1 MKKIIALLMF
11 AAVAATPLA
20 TLAAEASVYADV
32 LSAYVYRG
40 QVGNEEPVFQPGLD
54 VTGPLG
60 IGYSFWA
67 SMNLTHADAEACPWY
82 PDTAGEWSELNLGLN
97 WTTPWEGPV
106 SLTLGGIYYVFPQD
120 ESEVETDENGDA
132 VLDEEGFPVVT
143 QNPADGAYEVYAE
156 VAVDKLLQPTLRFC
170 HDLAN
175 QDDWCLL
182 FSVGHSFELTE
193 KLSLDLGATLGYAGE
208 YYVSDNYDGSDAGA
222 AFTHVQADA
231 GLNFALTEQASV
243 GLKGSY
249 SSILDGDIRDDVKA
263 ADGGYPEVDIFYGG
277 VTASYSF

>member
-1 MKKIIALLMF
+1 MKKIVALFAF

-32 LSAYVYRG
+32 LSAYVFRG
-40 QVGNEEPVFQPGLD
+40 QVGNEEAVFQPGLD
-54 VTGPLG
+54 VAGPLG
-60 IGYSFWA
+60 LGYSFWA
-67 SMNLTHADAEACPWY
+67 NMNLTHADEEACPWY

-97 WTTPWEGPV
+97 WTTPWKGPV
-106 SLTLGGIYYVFPQD
+106 SLTLGGIYYVYPQD
-120 ESEVETDENGDA
+120 SSDLVELADGTYETSSA
-132 VLDEEGFPVVT
+132 
-143 QNPADGAYEVYAE
+143 PADGAYEAYAE
-156 VAVDKLLQPTLRFC
+156 VAADTLLQPTLRFC

-182 FSVGHSFELTE
+182 FSLGHSFELTD
-193 KLSLDLGATLGYAGE
+193 KLSLDLGATLGYAGK
-208 YYVSDNYDGSDAGA
+208 YYVSDNYDESDAGA

-249 SSILDGDIRDDVKA
+249 SSILDGDIRDDIKA